1 MSKAAKLENQPR
13 TTGMDDYRA
22 WGQKAEELLLEIY
35 ELCKANKIDSIAIN
49 QKIAG
54 RISQFLDDGSLPTLQ

>member
-1 MSKAAKLENQPR
+1 MAKPAHLENKPR

-35 ELCKANKIDSIAIN
+35 ELCKANKIDSIANN
-49 QKIAG
+49 QQIAG
-54 RISQFLDDGSLPTLQ
+54 RISLFLETGNLPTIQ